1 MLFILYLLAI
11 WSEIDMSLLL
21 FSALKVIVGNK
32 ADCICEGQDSRL
44 NEIAEHFN
52 CDYAMQVSA
61 KTGMQI
67 I

>member
-1 MLFILYLLAI
+1 
-11 WSEIDMSLLL
+11 MSLLL